1 MSDDLS
7 AYLNFQSLIF
17 KADIKLDNPIA
28 VRKSY
33 IYDSLNATIIVSI
46 SFRFKNVIQNI
57 ETKVFTSVFSK

>member
-28 VRKSY
+28 VRQSY
-33 IYDSLNATIIVSI
+33 IYDSLNALCRLYF
-46 SFRFKNVIQNI
+46 FRFKNVIQNI
-57 ETKVFTSVFSK
+57 ETKLFTSVFSK